1 MGRWATS
8 LAMWMAGRWWASA
21 AATVLRWMLVAMVMF
36 VLDPDLLRSVS
47 DPALGGFGHRSW
59 VLALQTRWLEGFRGN
74 LLAGVAATPMAVPL
88 GVAFLVGG
96 FGEEL
101 LSSTP
106 PRSSGENLRP
116 PCPFLKALLGGCS
129 SGGGSGG
136 GSASTHAFWSASS
149 WRLRRRRRRSSGGAT
164 ADGRGIVGSLRHQA
178 RGAQGETSDLGLPDR
193 MMMAFYRFP
202 FWGHRFGASAGWR
215 DGGAVLHLTH

>member
-1 MGRWATS
+1 MAAPVGGIWRSSSAFVGGGGGTGARAGRARPSWGASDPWRRPWLVVRGVASAGGAGVGRWATS

-116 PCPFLKALLGGCS
+116 PCSKQ
-129 SGGGSGG
+129 
-136 GSASTHAFWSASS
+136 
-149 WRLRRRRRRSSGGAT
+149 R
-164 ADGRGIVGSLRHQA
+164 RHQGGVLLPEGVA
-178 RGAQGETSDLGLPDR
+178 RGLLKR
-193 MMMAFYRFP
+193 R
-202 FWGHRFGASAGWR
+202 WKWWRFGVDTCILVSFILEVAA
-215 DGGAVLHLTH
+215 T

>member
-1 MGRWATS
+1 MV
-8 LAMWMAGRWWASA
+8 ASV
-21 AATVLRWMLVAMVMF
+21 TVLGCWPCRSGGWKGSGGISWPAWRPLRWQCLW
-36 VLDPDLLRSVS
+36 VLLPSLEASERTSFLPPLPGAQVKTS
-47 DPALGGFGHRSW
+47 DPPVPSDDD
-59 VLALQTRWLEGFRGN
+59 TT
-74 LLAGVAATPMAVPL
+74 VAC
-88 GVAFLVGG
+88 
-96 FGEEL
+96 
-101 LSSTP
+101 S
-106 PRSSGENLRP
+106 
-116 PCPFLKALLGGCS
+116 FLKALLGGCS

-136 GSASTHAFWSASS
+136 GSVSTHAFWSASS

-178 RGAQGETSDLGLPDR
+178 RGAQGETPDLGLPDR